1 MIVGAVPTRITAAI
15 ELKRA
20 GMDVHIIDTSDHLAQ
35 YSQALVV
42 QARTLEQF
50 QRYGIADEAIARGRR
65 LMNYARQ
72 DGLV

>member
-1 MIVGAVPTRITAAI
+1 MEQIAKDVLIVGAGPTGMTAAI

-20 GMDVHIIDTSDHLAQ
+20 GLNVRVVDKSDHPAQ

-50 QRYGIADEAIARGRR
+50 QRYGIASEA
-65 LMNYARQ
+65 
-72 DGLV
+72 VE